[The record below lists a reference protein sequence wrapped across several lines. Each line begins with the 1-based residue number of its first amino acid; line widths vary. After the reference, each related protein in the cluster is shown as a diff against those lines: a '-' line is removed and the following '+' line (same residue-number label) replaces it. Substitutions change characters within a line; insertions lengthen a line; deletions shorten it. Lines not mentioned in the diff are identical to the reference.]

1 MQKGSKINYKIQKLI
16 YNMLMNI
23 LHNQN
28 KKIKKKNNNMKLHK
42 MNQKNLDMVYL

>member
-28 KKIKKKNNNMKLHK
+28 KKIKKKNNKMKFYK

>member
-1 MQKGSKINYKIQKLI
+1 MQKEQKINYKNQKLI

-28 KKIKKKNNNMKLHK
+28 KKIKKKNNNMKLYK
-42 MNQKNLDMVYL
+42 MNQKDLDMVYQ